1 MNVLD
6 IAEFY
11 SGALGKST
19 RDLIAARLAPEV
31 LPQPD
36 QLLVGLGYPLPYL
49 SADARTVAFMMARSG
64 VLRWPQVGKVR
75 SALVDEL
82 DLPLG
87 DNMVDVALLVHALEF
102 AESAEDMLAEVW
114 RVLSP
119 QGKLLLVVPNRSGLW
134 ATSDASPFGRGQPFS
149 RAQIG
154 ALLRQAQFS
163 ISRIEHAL
171 ALPPWGGIGL
181 AKEVEFASRL
191 GLGRFSGVIVI
202 EAQKQVYSYSTGKLV
217 RRAFPRLR
225 PVLLGN
231 PQPIAKS

>member
-1 MNVLD
+1 MTVLD

-11 SGALGKST
+11 GGTLGKVT
-19 RDLIAARLAPEV
+19 RELIYAKLGPSAQPR
-31 LPQPD
+31 PD
-36 QLLVGLGYPLPYL
+36 QLLVGLGYALPYL
-49 SADARTVAFMMARSG
+49 SAEARTVAFMMARSG
-64 VLRWPQVGKVR
+64 VLRWPQTGKVR

-87 DNMVDVALLVHALEF
+87 DNMVDVAMLVHALEF

-119 QGKLLLVVPNRSGLW
+119 QGKLLLVVPNRGGLW

-163 ISRIEHAL
+163 INRIEYAL
-171 ALPPWGGIGL
+171 ALPPWGGPGL
-181 AKEVEFASRL
+181 ARGVEFASRL
-191 GLGRFSGVIVI
+191 GLRRFSGIMMI
-202 EAQKQVYSYSTGKLV
+202 EAQKQVYSYSTGKV
-217 RRAFPRLR
+217 ARRAFPRFR
-225 PVLLGN
+225 PVLLPR
-231 PQPIAKS
+231 PQTASKS